1 MSSFFRDN
9 AVGAVLTP
17 TGRVF
22 LGSLLDTEWTYGELL
37 EKFQDINADIQIIQK
52 KIRVLIIVCFFKNDQ
67 H

>member
-1 MSSFFRDN
+1 M
-9 AVGAVLTP
+9 
-17 TGRVF
+17 
-22 LGSLLDTEWTYGELL
+22 EWTYGELL